1 MKIIN
6 KVYNKINNYKNKFI
20 DFIKNVKVVLYKFF
34 KKNKSGNIYIKYLSK
49 KVFYSKDYS
58 LIDRIIKDGYYEK
71 ELSFALK
78 KELERFESPSF
89 LDIGANIGLISIF
102 LISKVK
108 NLKIYAFEPGEH
120 QYDLFKMTIE
130 NNELNNRINLF
141 NTALGKENGKAKFS
155 IHDNKDASGD
165 GFFDTH
171 RAGTTKTVE
180 VNVTKFDD
188 WWNKNNRP
196 KIDIVKI
203 DTEGAELWILQGA
216 KEFLAACRPTIYM
229 EINEENLKP
238 YPYDHFDILKWVN
251 ENNLNLYS
259 FGNTKITIENLEI
272 CMNKN
277 DTFIVKS

>member
-1 MKIIN
+1 MKFIN
-6 KVYNKINNYKNKFI
+6 KVFNKINNYKNKVI
-20 DFIKNVKVVLYKFF
+20 DFTKNIKLGLYKFF
-34 KKNKSGNIYIKYLSK
+34 KKNKPGNLYIKYLNK

-71 ELSFALK
+71 DLSFALK
-78 KELERFESPSF
+78 NELDRFESPSF
-89 LDIGANIGLISIF
+89 LDIGANIGLISVF

-108 NLKIYAFEPGEH
+108 NLKIYAFEPGTH
-120 QYDLFKMTIE
+120 QYDLFKTTIE
-130 NNELNNRINLF
+130 NNKLDDKINLF

-165 GFFDTH
+165 GFFDTL
-171 RAGTTKTVE
+171 RAGVTKTVE
-180 VNVTKFDD
+180 VNVMKFDD

-216 KEFLAACRPTIYM
+216 KEFLSECKPIIFM

-238 YPYDHFDILKWVN
+238 YPYDQFEILKWLN
-251 ENNLNLYS
+251 ENNLKLFS
-259 FGNTKITIENLEI
+259 FYNTKITIENLEL
-272 CMNKN
+272 CMKKN
-277 DTFIVKS
+277 DTFIIKS